1 MRGVHPSRLAQR
13 TVIGHAPGM
22 LPSSLEG
29 RLALPVFCAPMFL
42 VSGVEL
48 AKAACNARIV
58 GSFPALN
65 ARTTELLD
73 AWLTDLRSGLSE
85 DAAPYAVNI
94 IVHRTN
100 PRVEADLAVLEKH
113 RVPIVVTSLGAVS
126 DVVRRVQSWGGVV
139 FHDVT
144 NAHHAKK
151 AAEAGVDGIIAVA
164 NGAGGHAGTLNP
176 FALASEIRAFWEG
189 TLILAGCIN
198 TGAQVLAARAMGAE
212 LAYLGTRFI
221 ATAESYAPDDYK
233 QMILDAR
240 AEDIVYTPAVSGV
253 PASFMRKSL
262 ERAGYDMAQLGRPGD
277 VNYGQK
283 LKPADDE
290 AKAWKTVWS
299 AGQGVGTIR
308 DVPTVAELVERLRRE
323 YAEARTRL
331 AG

>member
-1 MRGVHPSRLAQR
+1 MAFTAARRQATR
-13 TVIGHAPGM
+13 M
-22 LPSSLEG
+22 LPATLEG
-29 RLALPVFCAPMFL
+29 RLSIPAFCAPMFL

-48 AKAACNARIV
+48 AKAACNERIV

-65 ARTTELLD
+65 ARTTALLEE
-73 AWLTDLRSGLSE
+73 WLTELEAGLRP
-85 DAAPYAVNI
+85 DAAPYAVNL

-100 PRVEADLAVLEKH
+100 PRIEADLAVLERH

-126 DVVRRVQSWGGVV
+126 EVVRRVQSWGGIV

-151 AAEAGVDGIIAVA
+151 AADAGVDGIIAVA

-176 FALASEIRAFWEG
+176 FALVSEIRTFWDK
-189 TLILAGCIN
+189 TLVLAGCLN
-198 TGAQVLAARAMGAE
+198 TGAQMLAAQAMGAD
-212 LAYLGTRFI
+212 LAYFGTRFI
-221 ATAESYAPDDYK
+221 ATRESAATDEYK
-233 QMILDAR
+233 EMIVTSR
-240 AEDIVYTPAVSGV
+240 AEEIVYTPAVSGV
-253 PASFMRKSL
+253 PASFMRRSL
-262 ERAGYDMAQLGRPGD
+262 EKAGYDLSQLGKPGE

-308 DVPTVAELVERLRRE
+308 DVPTVAELCARLRHE
-323 YAEARTRL
+323 YAEAQARL
-331 AG
+331 R

>member
-1 MRGVHPSRLAQR
+1 
-13 TVIGHAPGM
+13 M
-22 LPSSLEG
+22 LPHVLQG
-29 RLALPVFCAPMFL
+29 RLALPVICAPMFL
-42 VSGVEL
+42 VSGGAL
-48 AKAACNARIV
+48 ARACCNARIV

-73 AWLTDLRSGLSE
+73 AWLTELRAGLAE
-85 DAAPYAVNI
+85 DAAPFAVNL

-126 DVVRRVQSWGGVV
+126 DVVRRVHGWGGIV

-144 NAHHAKK
+144 NAHHARK
-151 AAEAGVDGIIAVA
+151 AMEAGVDGIIAVA

-176 FALASEIRAFWEG
+176 FALASEIRSFWDG
-189 TLILAGCIN
+189 TLVLAGCIN

-212 LAYLGTRFI
+212 FAYLGTRFI
-221 ATAESYAPDDYK
+221 ATAESAAPPGYK
-233 QMILDAR
+233 QMILEAR

-253 PASFMRKSL
+253 PASFMRRSL
-262 ERAGYDMAQLGRPGD
+262 EKAGYDLSQLGRRGEVD
-277 VNYGQK
+277 YGQK

-290 AKAWKTVWS
+290 ARAWKTVWS

-308 DVPTVAELVERLRRE
+308 DVPTVAELVERLCRE
-323 YAEARTRL
+323 HAEAQARL
-331 AG
+331 AAQ

>member
-1 MRGVHPSRLAQR
+1 
-13 TVIGHAPGM
+13 M
-22 LPSSLEG
+22 LPAVLNG
-29 RLALPVFCAPMFL
+29 RLAIPAFCAPMFL

-48 AKAACNARIV
+48 AKAACNQRII

-73 AWLTDLRSGLSE
+73 AWLTELNAGLQP
-85 DAAPYAVNI
+85 DAAPYAVNL

-100 PRVEADLAVLEKH
+100 PRIEADLAVLAKH
-113 RVPIVVTSLGAVS
+113 KVPIVVTSLGAVS
-126 DVVRRVQSWGGVV
+126 DVVRAVQSWGGIV

-144 NAHHAKK
+144 NAYHAKK
-151 AAEAGVDGIIAVA
+151 AADAGVDGIIAVA

-176 FALASEIRAFWEG
+176 FALAAEIRTFWDK
-189 TLILAGCIN
+189 TLVLAGCIN
-198 TGAQVLAARAMGAE
+198 TGAQVLAAQAMGAD

-221 ATAESYAPDDYK
+221 ATRESQATDEYK
-233 QMILDAR
+233 EMIVAAR
-240 AEDIVYTPAVSGV
+240 AEDIIYTPAVSGV
-253 PASFMRKSL
+253 PASFMKKSL
-262 ERAGYDMAQLGRPGD
+262 EKAGYDMTQLGRPGD

-308 DVPTVAELVERLRRE
+308 DVPSVAELCGRLTRE
-323 YAEARTRL
+323 YTEAKAAL
-331 AG
+331 AK

>member
-1 MRGVHPSRLAQR
+1 
-13 TVIGHAPGM
+13 M
-22 LPSSLEG
+22 LPTALNG
-29 RLALPVFCAPMFL
+29 RLSLPAFCAPMFL

-48 AKAACNARIV
+48 AKAACNQRIV

-73 AWLTDLRSGLSE
+73 AWLTELESGLAK
-85 DAAPYAVNI
+85 DAAPYAVNL

-100 PRVEADLAVLEKH
+100 PRIEADLAVLEKH

-126 DVVRRVQSWGGVV
+126 EVVRRVQSWGGVV

-151 AAEAGVDGIIAVA
+151 AADAGVDGIIAVA
-164 NGAGGHAGTLNP
+164 NGAGGHAGTINP
-176 FALASEIRAFWEG
+176 FALIAELRTFWNK
-189 TLILAGCIN
+189 TLLLAGCIN
-198 TGAQVLAARAMGAE
+198 TGSQILAAEAMGAD

-221 ATAESYAPDDYK
+221 ATKEAAAPDDYK
-233 QMILDAR
+233 QMLVSSR
-240 AEDIVYTPAVSGV
+240 AEDIIYTPAVSGV

-262 ERAGYDMAQLGRPGD
+262 ENAGYDMAALGRPGD

-308 DVPTVAELVERLRRE
+308 DVPAVAELCERLRAE
-323 YAEARTRL
+323 YAEAKARL
-331 AG
+331 R

>member
-1 MRGVHPSRLAQR
+1 
-13 TVIGHAPGM
+13 M
-22 LPSSLEG
+22 LPPALQG
-29 RLALPVFCAPMFL
+29 RLALPAVCAPMFL

-48 AKAACNARIV
+48 AKAACNQRII

-65 ARTTELLD
+65 ARTTEQLD
-73 AWLTDLRSGLSE
+73 AWLTELKAGLNA
-85 DAAPYAVNI
+85 DAAPYAVNL

-100 PRVEADLAVLEKH
+100 PRVEADLEVLEKH

-126 DVVRRVQSWGGVV
+126 EVVRRVQAWGGLV

-144 NAHHAKK
+144 NAHHGKK
-151 AAEAGVDGIIAVA
+151 AADAGVDGIIAVA

-176 FALASEIRAFWEG
+176 FALVAELRTFWDK
-189 TLILAGCIN
+189 TLLLAGCIN
-198 TGAQVLAARAMGAE
+198 DGAQILAAQAMGAD

-221 ATAESYAPDDYK
+221 ATRESAASDAYK
-233 QMILDAR
+233 EMVLSAR
-240 AEDIVYTPAVSGV
+240 AEDIIYTPAVSGV
-253 PASFMRKSL
+253 PASFMRQSL
-262 ERAGYDMAQLGRPGD
+262 EQAGYDMSQLGRPGE

-308 DVPTVAELVERLRRE
+308 DVPTVAELCERLRRE
-323 YAEARTRL
+323 YADARMRM
-331 AG
+331 ARAEG

>member
-1 MRGVHPSRLAQR
+1 
-13 TVIGHAPGM
+13 M
-22 LPSSLEG
+22 LPALLRD
-29 RLALPVFCAPMFL
+29 RLSIPVFCAPMFL

-48 AKAACNARIV
+48 AKATCNQGVV

-73 AWLTDLRSGLSE
+73 GWLTELKAGLNE
-85 DAAPYAVNI
+85 DAAPYAVNL

-126 DVVRRVQSWGGVV
+126 EVVRRVQGWGGIV

-144 NAHHAKK
+144 NAHHARK
-151 AAEAGVDGIIAVA
+151 AADAGVDGIIAVA

-176 FALASEIRAFWEG
+176 FALIAELRTFWDK
-189 TLILAGCIN
+189 TLLLAGCIN
-198 TGAQVLAARAMGAE
+198 DGAEVLAAQAMGAD

-221 ATAESYAPDDYK
+221 ATRESDASDAYK
-233 QMILDAR
+233 QMLMDSH

-253 PASFMRKSL
+253 PASFMRASL
-262 ERAGYDMAQLGRPGD
+262 EKAGYDMTQLGRPGD

-299 AGQGVGTIR
+299 AGQGVGTLR
-308 DVPTVAELVERLRRE
+308 DIPPAAELCERLRRE
-323 YAEARTRL
+323 YAEARTRIV
-331 AG
+331 GTER

>member
-1 MRGVHPSRLAQR
+1 
-13 TVIGHAPGM
+13 
-22 LPSSLEG
+22 
-29 RLALPVFCAPMFL
+29 MFL

-48 AKAACNARIV
+48 ARAACNQGVV

-73 AWLTDLRSGLSE
+73 GWLTELNAGLHE
-85 DAAPYAVNI
+85 DAAPYAVNL

-100 PRVEADLAVLEKH
+100 PRVEADLAILEKH

-126 DVVRRVQSWGGVV
+126 EVVRRVQGWGGIV

-151 AAEAGVDGIIAVA
+151 AADAGVDGIIAVA

-176 FALASEIRAFWEG
+176 FALISEIRTFWNK
-189 TLILAGCIN
+189 TLLLAGCIN
-198 TGAQVLAARAMGAE
+198 EGAQILAAQAMGAD

-221 ATAESYAPDDYK
+221 ATRESAASDEYK
-233 QMILDAR
+233 QMLVTSR

-253 PASFMRKSL
+253 PASFMRTSL
-262 ERAGYDMAQLGRPGD
+262 EKAGYDMAQLRRPGD

-308 DVPTVAELVERLRRE
+308 DVPTVAELCGRLRQE
-323 YAEARTRL
+323 YADARARLTRG
-331 AG
+331 A